1 MDDLKDKTWEDDLGE
16 WEHIRF
22 ETSNDQIVPIVDL
35 SRDEIR
41 RVCYEKFSAEQESNQ
56 PSLRQRGE

>member
-22 ETSNDQIVPIVDL
+22 EAANDENGIVELP
-35 SRDEIR
+35 SDEIR
-41 RVCYEKFSAEQESNQ
+41 RVWYGTLNGKEELQ
-56 PSLRQRGE
+56 

>member
-22 ETSNDQIVPIVDL
+22 ETPNDENVIVELP
-35 SRDEIR
+35 SDEIR
-41 RVCYEKFSAEQESNQ
+41 RVCYEKLSAEQESNE
-56 PSLRQRGE
+56 PSPRQRGE